1 MPHYVCLGIYVVYI
15 QKYNLANVLLLPM
28 FECHRVWN
36 GKGPVSKKC
45 PLRSGWQQVRLSKK
59 KKGPGV
65 EVIRQLL
72 HKNHQT
78 QTELVV
84 HM

>member
-1 MPHYVCLGIYVVYI
+1 MERDLFL
-15 QKYNLANVLLLPM
+15 KNA
-28 FECHRVWN
+28 
-36 GKGPVSKKC
+36 
-45 PLRSGWQQVRLSKK
+45 RSARDGNRFVFPKK